1 MAERR
6 RLSPAG
12 RPAGDV
18 LRDLEAMKAGDA
30 DWRGGRVPLYVFKA
44 TDEVDR
50 LGRAAFDAYFTENAL
65 GAKRAFSSLRR
76 MEDEVVDMAL
86 ALFSA
91 PEGAS
96 GMMTTGGT
104 ESIVLAV
111 QACRDHNRARRA
123 QSGHRGNL
131 VLCETAHPAFDKAAR
146 LMDLEVRRV
155 PMGADLRADPPA
167 MAAATDMDT
176 IMMVGSAPCFPF
188 GVIDPIAELGEIAA
202 GRGIWFHVDACVGGY
217 LAPFAKRIGR
227 KIPDFDFAV
236 AGVTSLSADLHK
248 FGFCPKPASTLF
260 FRTGELASHV
270 GFDLDVWPNGRFRT
284 STLVG
289 TRPGG
294 GVAAAWAILE
304 HLGLAGYEAIAA
316 RLMDMTDRYRQGVTA
331 IDGLALHGD
340 PHLSVVAF
348 GATGFD
354 VFAVAEALAGR
365 GWVPGLTQTPR
376 GIHRMMS
383 LLHEGSMSDF
393 LDDLRRAV
401 AEVRAASAAST
412 LAATY

>member
-1 MAERR
+1 MGERR
-6 RLSPAG
+6 RLSPGG
-12 RPAGDV
+12 RPAGEV
-18 LRDLEAMKAGDA
+18 MRDLEAMKQGDA

-44 TDEVDR
+44 TDEVDH
-50 LGRAAFDAYFTENAL
+50 LGRAAFNAYFTENAL

-76 MEDEVVDMAL
+76 MEDEVVEMAL
-86 ALFSA
+86 GLFSA
-91 PEGAS
+91 PAGAS

-111 QACRDHNRARRA
+111 QACRDHARSSR
-123 QSGHRGNL
+123 GDRWHRGNL

-155 PMGADLRADPPA
+155 AMGADLRADPAA
-167 MAAATDMDT
+167 MAAALDGDT

-202 GRGIWFHVDACVGGY
+202 GRGVWFHVDACVGGY

-260 FRTGELASHV
+260 FRAAEIGALV

-284 STLVG
+284 ATLVG

-316 RLMDMTDRYRQGVTA
+316 RLMDMTDRYRQGVAA
-331 IDGLALHGD
+331 IDGLAVHGD

-348 GATGFD
+348 GATGR
-354 VFAVAEALAGR
+354 AVPRPWRPAAGR
-365 GWVPGLTQTPR
+365 GH
-376 GIHRMMS
+376 HRW
-383 LLHEGSMSDF
+383 L
-393 LDDLRRAV
+393 
-401 AEVRAASAAST
+401 
-412 LAATY
+412 

>member
-6 RLSPAG
+6 RLSQVG
-12 RPAGDV
+12 RPADEVMG
-18 LRDLEAMKAGDA
+18 DLEAMKRGDA
-30 DWRGGRVPLYVFKA
+30 DWRGGKVPLYVFKA

-50 LGRAAFDAYFTENAL
+50 LGRAAFEAYFTENAL

-76 MEDEVVDMAL
+76 MEDEVVEMAL
-86 ALFSA
+86 DLFSA
-91 PEGAS
+91 PSGAS

-104 ESIVLAV
+104 ESVVLAV
-111 QACRDHNRARRA
+111 QACRDHVRASRA
-123 QSGHRGNL
+123 DSMHRGNL

-155 PMGADLRADPPA
+155 AMGADLRAVPEA
-167 MAAATDMDT
+167 MAAALDRDT

-236 AGVTSLSADLHK
+236 TGVTSLSADLHK

-260 FRTGELASHV
+260 FRAAELGARV

-284 STLVG
+284 ATLVG

-304 HLGLAGYEAIAA
+304 HLGLAGYEAIAT
-316 RLMDMTDRYRQGVTA
+316 RLMDMTDRYRQGVAA
-331 IDGLALHGD
+331 IDGLAVHGD

-348 GATGFD
+348 GATGYD

-393 LDDLRRAV
+393 LADLRRSV